1 MKKVIHIQRTDRKI
15 SLIARHYGLWP
26 QLKKCCEE
34 LFELYVAIIVLRV
47 MNSIGRAKPKHYE
60 HVYEE
65 LSDVRIMLDQIE
77 FLTGSSAR
85 CREIRESKLERQ
97 LTRIETEAK

>member
-15 SLIARHYGLWP
+15 SVIARHYGLWP

-34 LFELYVAIIVLRV
+34 LFELHVAIIILRV
-47 MNSIGRAKPKHYE
+47 INFIGGTKPKHYE

-65 LSDVRIMLDQIE
+65 LSDIRIMLDQIE
-77 FLTGSSAR
+77 FLTRSEAC
-85 CREIRESKLERQ
+85 CRDIRESKLERQ
-97 LTRIETEAK
+97 LTLIETEAK